1 MLRIVAGRFRGRRLH
16 GPEAAGLRPTAD
28 RMKESLY
35 NVLQG
40 WFPGARVLDLFAGS
54 GNLGLEA
61 LSRGAARV
69 VLVESGRRAL
79 QLIEQNVRLL
89 GVEGEVEVVAG
100 DALGYLRS
108 LPAGGFDLI
117 LADPPY
123 DAGLEADTLAALS
136 PAALAPGGCLVLQ
149 HRRNWSLEHPPAGW
163 RMFRSKRFGDTVV
176 DFLVREEAG
185 DGGSS
190 GPGGAL
196 PGDL

>member
-16 GPEAAGLRPTAD
+16 GPQAAGVRPTAD

-61 LSRGAARV
+61 LSRGASRV
-69 VLVESGRRAL
+69 VLVESRRRAL
-79 QLIEQNVRLL
+79 QLIERNLQLL
-89 GVEGEVEVVAG
+89 GVEREVEVVAG
-100 DALGYLRS
+100 DALGYLRAA
-108 LPAGGFDLI
+108 PAAGFDLI

-136 PAALAPGGCLVLQ
+136 PAALAPGGCFVLQ
-149 HRRNWSLEHPPAGW
+149 HRRSWSLRPPEGW
-163 RMFRSKRFGDTVV
+163 RSFRSKRFGDTVV
-176 DFLVREEAG
+176 DFLVREEAA

-190 GPGGAL
+190 RPGGAL